1 MQKTGRTSSRGT
13 KRDVTYEITCTRC
26 SGRVLVVDGEWILL
40 VGRRPVELSTGLEG
54 DVFTTC
60 SSCGTL
66 VPIDENLVVLR

>member
-1 MQKTGRTSSRGT
+1 MRKTGRTRGT

-26 SGRVLVVDGEWILL
+26 NGRVLVVDGEWILL

-54 DVFTTC
+54 DVLVTC
-60 SSCGTL
+60 NSCGTL